1 MKPKELLRRILKQ
14 QLPLKYRIK
23 EIPRNKEA
31 MNKELF
37 VEVLKLLKEIND
49 RTDFVASEIGM
60 DITAYDDKFFRV
72 IENLMRMTF
81 NKEQVF
87 LIELYLNEIP
97 YTNEEEWDGLIS
109 VTVGKKEQKIAFRTP
124 EDVWDALQKFK

>member
-1 MKPKELLRRILKQ
+1 MKPKEILRRILKD

-23 EIPRNKEA
+23 EVPRNKEA
-31 MNKELF
+31 MNRELF
-37 VEVLKLLKEIND
+37 IDVLKLLKEIND

-60 DITAYDDKFFRV
+60 DITAYEDKFFRV

-87 LIELYLNEIP
+87 LIELYLNEID
-97 YTNEEEWDGLIS
+97 YNEKEEWDGFIS

-124 EDVWDALQKFK
+124 EDVWEAIQKFK

>member
-1 MKPKELLRRILKQ
+1 MKPKELLRRILKE

-23 EIPRNKEA
+23 EIPRNREA

-49 RTDFVASEIGM
+49 RTDFVATEIGM

>member
-1 MKPKELLRRILKQ
+1 MNPKEILRRILKE

-23 EIPRNKEA
+23 EVPRNKEA
-31 MNKELF
+31 MNRELF

-60 DITAYDDKFFRV
+60 DITAYEDKFFRV
-72 IENLMRMTF
+72 IENLMRMNF

-87 LIELYLNEIP
+87 LIELYLNEID
-97 YTNEEEWDGLIS
+97 YNEKEEWDGYIS
-109 VTVGKKEQKIAFRTP
+109 VTVNKKEQKIAFRTP
-124 EDVWDALQKFK
+124 EDVWEAIQKFK

>member
-1 MKPKELLRRILKQ
+1 MKPKEILRRILKE

-23 EIPRNKEA
+23 EVPRNREA
-31 MNKELF
+31 MTKELF
-37 VEVLKLLKEIND
+37 IDAIKVLKEIDD

-60 DITAYDDKFFRV
+60 DITAYEDKFFRV
-72 IENLMRMTF
+72 IENLMRIAF

-87 LIELYLNEIP
+87 LIQLYLNEID
-97 YTNEEEWDGLIS
+97 YNEKEEWDGFIS

-124 EDVWDALQKFK
+124 EDVWEAIQKFK

>member
-1 MKPKELLRRILKQ
+1 MKPKEILRRILKE

-23 EIPRNKEA
+23 EVPRNREA
-31 MNKELF
+31 MTKELF
-37 VEVLKLLKEIND
+37 IDVIKVLKEIDD

-60 DITAYDDKFFRV
+60 DITAYEDKFFRV
-72 IENLMRMTF
+72 IENLMRIAF

-87 LIELYLNEIP
+87 LIQLYLNEID
-97 YTNEEEWDGLIS
+97 YNEKEEWDGFIS

-124 EDVWDALQKFK
+124 EDVWEAIQKFK

>member
-1 MKPKELLRRILKQ
+1 MKPKEILRRILKE

-23 EIPRNKEA
+23 EVPRNREA
-31 MNKELF
+31 MTKELF
-37 VEVLKLLKEIND
+37 IDVIKLLKEIDD

-60 DITAYDDKFFRV
+60 DITAYEDKFFRV
-72 IENLMRMTF
+72 IENLLRIAF

-87 LIELYLNEIP
+87 LIQLYLNEID
-97 YTNEEEWDGLIS
+97 YNEKEEWDGFIS

-124 EDVWDALQKFK
+124 EDVWEAIQKFK

>member
-1 MKPKELLRRILKQ
+1 MKPKEILRRILKD

-31 MNKELF
+31 MHKELF
-37 VEVLKLLKEIND
+37 IEVVKVLKEIDD

-60 DITAYDDKFFRV
+60 DITAYEDKFFRV
-72 IENLMRMTF
+72 IENLMRMVF
-81 NKEQVF
+81 NKEQIF
-87 LIELYLNEIP
+87 LIELYLNEID
-97 YTNEEEWDGLIS
+97 YNDKEEWDGFIS

-124 EDVWDALQKFK
+124 EDVWEAIQKFK

>member
-1 MKPKELLRRILKQ
+1 M
-14 QLPLKYRIK
+14 KYRIK
-23 EIPRNKEA
+23 EVPRNKEA
-31 MNKELF
+31 MHKELF
-37 VEVLKLLKEIND
+37 IEVLKLLKEIND

-87 LIELYLNEIP
+87 LIELYINEID
-97 YTNEEEWDGLIS
+97 YNEKEEWDGFIS
-109 VTVGKKEQKIAFRTP
+109 VTVNKKEQKIAFRTP
-124 EDVWDALQKFK
+124 EDVWEAIQKFK

>member
-1 MKPKELLRRILKQ
+1 MKPKEILRRILKE

-23 EIPRNKEA
+23 EVPRNKEA
-31 MNKELF
+31 MNRELF

-60 DITAYDDKFFRV
+60 DITAYEDKFFRV
-72 IENLMRMTF
+72 IENLMRMNF

-87 LIELYLNEIP
+87 LIELYLNEID
-97 YTNEEEWDGLIS
+97 YNEKEEWDGFIS
-109 VTVGKKEQKIAFRTP
+109 VTVNKKEQKIAFRTP
-124 EDVWDALQKFK
+124 EDVWEAIQKFK

>member
-1 MKPKELLRRILKQ
+1 MNPKEILRRILKE

-23 EIPRNKEA
+23 EVPRNREA
-31 MNKELF
+31 MTKELF
-37 VEVLKLLKEIND
+37 IDVIKVLKEIDD

-60 DITAYDDKFFRV
+60 DITAYEDKFFRV
-72 IENLMRMTF
+72 IENLMRIAF

-87 LIELYLNEIP
+87 LIQLYLNEID
-97 YTNEEEWDGLIS
+97 YNEKEEWDGFIS

-124 EDVWDALQKFK
+124 EDVWEAIQKFK

>member
-1 MKPKELLRRILKQ
+1 MNEKDLIRAQIKKFLHLR
-14 QLPLKYRIK
+14 YRIK
-23 EIPRNKEA
+23 ERPVAKEQ
-31 MNKELF
+31 MDKQLF
-37 VEVLKLLKEIND
+37 IESIGILKEIND
-49 RTDFVASEIGM
+49 RTDFLMDEIGI
-60 DITAYDDKFFRV
+60 DTTTFEDKFFRV

>member
-1 MKPKELLRRILKQ
+1 MRPKEILRRILKD

-23 EIPRNKEA
+23 EVPRNKEA
-31 MNKELF
+31 MHKELF
-37 VEVLKLLKEIND
+37 IEVLKLLKEIDD

-60 DITAYDDKFFRV
+60 DISAYEDKFFRV

-87 LIELYLNEIP
+87 LIELYLNEID
-97 YTNEEEWDGLIS
+97 YNEKEEWDGCIS

-124 EDVWDALQKFK
+124 EDVWEAIQKFK

>member
-1 MKPKELLRRILKQ
+1 MKPKEILRRILKD

-23 EIPRNKEA
+23 EVPRNKEA
-31 MNKELF
+31 MNRELF
-37 VEVLKLLKEIND
+37 IEVVKLLKEIDD

-60 DITAYDDKFFRV
+60 DITAYEDKFFRV
-72 IENLMRMTF
+72 IENLLRMTF

-87 LIELYLNEIP
+87 LIQLYLNEIP
-97 YTNEEEWDGLIS
+97 YNDQEEWDGQIS

-124 EDVWDALQKFK
+124 EDVWEAIQKFK

>member
-1 MKPKELLRRILKQ
+1 MKPKEILRRILKE

-23 EIPRNKEA
+23 EVPRNKEA
-31 MNKELF
+31 MNRELF

-60 DITAYDDKFFRV
+60 DITAYEDKFFRV
-72 IENLMRMTF
+72 IENLMRMNF

-87 LIELYLNEIP
+87 LIELYLNEID
-97 YTNEEEWDGLIS
+97 YNEKEEWDGFIS

-124 EDVWDALQKFK
+124 EDVWEAIQKFK